1 MEFDMINEMEV
12 DELKKY
18 LRLRGLKISGRKAEL
33 VARVFAAHENNVQPV
48 KTAAEIE
55 IELSQEY
62 QAKLLQVDYVVPDPY
77 HHSLK
82 KRYCGH
88 YGRFYCFPHMN
99 LKFWGWSEPNASK
112 FKKRPLIRKIYCM
125 V

>member
-1 MEFDMINEMEV
+1 MEFDMINEMKV

-18 LRLRGLKISGRKAEL
+18 LRLRGLKISGRKVEL

-62 QAKLLQVDYVVPDPY
+62 QAKLLQVDYVT
-77 HHSLK
+77 SMFL
-82 KRYCGH
+82 
-88 YGRFYCFPHMN
+88 
-99 LKFWGWSEPNASK
+99 S
-112 FKKRPLIRKIYCM
+112 
-125 V
+125 